1 MAKFSRRSRGAR
13 RLDVMEVWHT
23 PKQSWFVLILGV
35 LVRWRAEIL
44 LTVAAVTGMVW
55 LRQEVGAIVAWLIVA
70 GLLILLVVIPQT
82 RWFVFSRF
90 WCVVDRHRVR
100 TCLRQARARTMN
112 LDGALPFM
120 LWARP
125 TKTGERIW
133 LWSRA
138 GSSSGD
144 LEAALEYIAPAC
156 FARDARVHRVR
167 KLSTLF
173 AVDVVRR
180 DPLDRSTPIDSP
192 LAKIGSVISGKTA
205 REGIEPITGATVTPL
220 PVTRPASPEA
230 TAKAGPARKKT
241 TATMPAESPVRPVV
255 VNGEDLSDYIDD

>member
-1 MAKFSRRSRGAR
+1 MAKSSRRSRGAR
-13 RLDVMEVWHT
+13 RVDVMEVWHS
-23 PKQSWFVLILGV
+23 PKQSWFVLVVGV
-35 LVRWRAEIL
+35 LIRWRAEIA
-44 LTVAAVTGMVW
+44 LTAVLVTARIW
-55 LRQEVGAIVAWLIVA
+55 LGNELGATYAWLIMAGSMLVIVA
-70 GLLILLVVIPQT
+70 VPQA
-82 RWFVFSRF
+82 RWFVFTRF
-90 WCVVDRHRVR
+90 WCLVDRHRLR

-133 LWSRA
+133 MWSRA

-156 FARDARVHRVR
+156 YARDARVYKVR

-173 AVDVVRR
+173 AVDILRR

-192 LAKIGSVISGKTA
+192 LAKIGSLFSGKTA
-205 REGIEPITGATVTPL
+205 GEGAEPITSATITPL
-220 PVTRPASPEA
+220 PVNRNASTEA
-230 TAKAGPARKKT
+230 KTATGKKT
-241 TATMPAESPVRPVV
+241 TTKPAQPAVAPVV
-255 VNGEDLSDYIDD
+255 VNGEDLSDYID

>member
-1 MAKFSRRSRGAR
+1 
-13 RLDVMEVWHT
+13 MEVWHT
-23 PKQSWFVLILGV
+23 PKQSWVALVLGV
-35 LVRWRAEIL
+35 LIRWRAEIVL
-44 LTVAAVTGMVW
+44 VAVLVTARVW
-55 LRQEVGAIVAWLIVA
+55 LGNEVGGVYAWLIMA
-70 GLLILLVVIPQT
+70 GAVVLVLLVPQT
-82 RWFVFSRF
+82 RWFVWSRF
-90 WCVVDRHRVR
+90 WCLVDRHRLR

-120 LWARP
+120 LWSRP

-133 LWSRA
+133 MWSRA

-156 FARDARVHRVR
+156 YARDARVYKVR

-192 LAKIGSVISGKTA
+192 LAKIGSLFGGKTA
-205 REGIEPITGATVTPL
+205 GEGAEPITGATITPL
-220 PVTRPASPEA
+220 PVNRNASSEA
-230 TAKAGPARKKT
+230 KPVSGKT
-241 TATMPAESPVRPVV
+241 TTAAKPSEAAVKPVV
-255 VNGEDLSDYIDD
+255 VNGEDLSDYID

>member
-1 MAKFSRRSRGAR
+1 MVKRSRRSRGAR

-23 PKQSWFVLILGV
+23 PKQSWPVLVVGVLI
-35 LVRWRAEIL
+35 RWRAEVAL
-44 LTVAAVTGMVW
+44 VTVFVVGMAW
-55 LRQEVGAIVAWLIVA
+55 LRHEVGATIAWLIAGGALVA
-70 GLLILLVVIPQT
+70 IVVVPPT
-82 RWFVFSRF
+82 RRFAFVRF
-90 WCVVDRHRVR
+90 WCLVDRHRLR
-100 TCLRQARARTMN
+100 TCLREARARTMN

-133 LWSRA
+133 MWCRA
-138 GSSSGD
+138 GSSTGD

-156 FARDARVHRVR
+156 YARDARVHKVR

-192 LAKIGSVISGKTA
+192 LAKVASLFGGKTA
-205 REGIEPITGATVTPL
+205 REAAEPITGATVTPL
-220 PVTRPASPEA
+220 PTKRREPTGKKGEPAA
-230 TAKAGPARKKT
+230 
-241 TATMPAESPVRPVV
+241 RPVV
-255 VNGEDLSDYIDD
+255 VNGEDLSDYID

>member
-1 MAKFSRRSRGAR
+1 MAKSIRRSRGAR

-23 PKQSWFVLILGV
+23 PKRSWFLLIVGV
-35 LVRWRAEIL
+35 LVRWRAEIMM
-44 LTVAAVTGMVW
+44 VSVVVTGRVW
-55 LRQEVGAIVAWLIVA
+55 LGHEVGGTVAWLIFA
-70 GLLILLVVIPQT
+70 GVVVVIVVVPHS
-82 RWFVFSRF
+82 RWFVYSRF
-90 WCVVDRHRVR
+90 WCLVDRHRLR

-144 LEAALEYIAPAC
+144 IEEALEYIAPAC
-156 FARDARVHRVR
+156 FARDARLNKVR

-180 DPLDRSTPIDSP
+180 DPLDKSTPIDSP
-192 LAKIGSVISGKTA
+192 LGKLGSLLGGRSMGETA
-205 REGIEPITGATVTPL
+205 QPITGATITPL
-220 PVTRPASPEA
+220 PVKRPAA
-230 TAKAGPARKKT
+230 KKT
-241 TATMPAESPVRPVV
+241 TAPAKAAERPVV
-255 VNGEDLSDYIDD
+255 VNGEDLSDYID

>member
-1 MAKFSRRSRGAR
+1 
-13 RLDVMEVWHT
+13 MEVWHT
-23 PKQSWFVLILGV
+23 PKQSWFVLICGV
-35 LVRWRAEIL
+35 LIRWRAEIL
-44 LTVAAVTGMVW
+44 VVTVVVTARIW
-55 LRQEVGAIVAWLIVA
+55 LGHEVGGAAAWLIFA
-70 GLLILLVVIPQT
+70 GVVVLVVVIPQS
-82 RWFVFSRF
+82 RWFVFSRL
-90 WCVVDRHRVR
+90 WCVVDRHRLR

-156 FARDARVHRVR
+156 FARDARVHKVR
-167 KLSTLF
+167 KLATLF

-192 LAKIGSVISGKTA
+192 LAKIGSMFGGKTPDGGA
-205 REGIEPITGATVTPL
+205 EPITGATITPL
-220 PVTRPASPEA
+220 PVNRPAPAEASP
-230 TAKAGPARKKT
+230 RKKT
-241 TATMPAESPVRPVV
+241 PPAERPLV
-255 VNGEDLSDYIDD
+255 VNGEDFSDYID